1 MISIYNSPILKWER
15 YKEQINRRKAVIGA
29 VIENAE
35 KAIYN
40 AAESGGKVNILNE
53 LEKALENYRSRLIR
67 NSID

>member
-15 YKEQINRRKAVIGA
+15 FKEQINRRRAVIRE

-40 AAESGGKVNILNE
+40 AMESGDKVNILNE
-53 LEKALENYRSRLIR
+53 LEKALENYRNRVVR
-67 NSID
+67 NGID